1 MIQIQ
6 FSGTSEY
13 YLILKLAKMRGKN
26 GLDSKKTSARSSTA
40 NEEVRHGTKTFG
52 RVILY
57 TEETAQHT

>member
-1 MIQIQ
+1 
-6 FSGTSEY
+6 
-13 YLILKLAKMRGKN
+13 MRGKN

-40 NEEVRHGTKTFG
+40 NEEVRHGTKIFG